1 MANARRVSLQIGAP
15 PRPTPIVFLCFA
27 IVMIDGYDTI
37 MVSFI
42 APLLQYAYALSLHD
56 IAELFAMGYVGTIIG
71 ALIAGWFADRIGR
84 RSVLLVCLSVAGS
97 ATLLCAAVTSF
108 EMLPALRL
116 LAGLGLGGAMPCL
129 TALTAEHAPAER
141 RSAAVMAMYMGYPVG
156 AVVGGLITSF
166 FLAQGWRDIFV
177 GGGIATLATVL
188 AAFFIPETFRSLPA
202 ARVDSPPLPTK
213 WAQMGEQ
220 FAEGRLGP
228 ALMIWIGQFC
238 MLLLLF
244 LLTSWTPT
252 MAVRSG
258 LTLQTA
264 AVCGVILNL
273 GGVVGALALRGAVN
287 RHGPFVPAAVMV
299 GMGALMI
306 VLLGQTM
313 GSTPLLM
320 IDLLLVGVTALG
332 GQLICPAM
340 IAELFPVHVR
350 GTGAGC
356 AFAAGRVG
364 SIIGP
369 LLGGMLLSANLELGW
384 LYAIVALPAAIAA
397 VAFALASRIRRAPT
411 QPAHAAHTEP
421 REGCP

>member
-1 MANARRVSLQIGAP
+1 MEAP
-15 PRPTPIVFLCFA
+15 PRPRATLIVFLCFV

-42 APLLQYAYALSLHD
+42 APLLQHAYALSLHD
-56 IAELFAMGYVGTIIG
+56 LARLFAMGYVGTIIG
-71 ALIAGWFADRIGR
+71 ALIAGWFADRVGR
-84 RSVLLVCLSVAGS
+84 RSVLLICLSVAGS

-108 EMLPALRL
+108 EMLPPLRL

-129 TALTAEHAPAER
+129 TALTAEHAPVER
-141 RSAAVMAMYMGYPVG
+141 RSAVVMAMYMGYPVG

-166 FLAQGWRDIFV
+166 FLTQGWRDIFT
-177 GGGIATLATVL
+177 GGGIAMLATIL
-188 AAFFIPETFRSLPA
+188 AAVFIPETLRSLPA
-202 ARVDSPPLPTK
+202 GRVDSPRLRTK

-228 ALMIWIGQFC
+228 ALMVWIGQFC

-320 IDLLLVGVTALG
+320 IVLLLVGITALG

-340 IAELFPVHVR
+340 IVELFPVHVR
-350 GTGAGC
+350 GAGAGC

-369 LLGGMLLSANLELGW
+369 LLGGMLLSANLKLGW

-397 VAFALASRIRRAPT
+397 VVFALANRMRQTPSP
-411 QPAHAAHTEP
+411 PVLDVHTKLPEP
-421 REGCP
+421 HL

>member
-1 MANARRVSLQIGAP
+1 LLHTDHDAP
-15 PRPTPIVFLCFA
+15 ETGSKLIVFLCFV

-37 MVSFI
+37 MVSFL
-42 APLLQYAYALSLHD
+42 APLLQRAYTLSLHD
-56 IAELFAMGYVGTIIG
+56 IGRLFAIGYVGTIVG
-71 ALIAGWFADRIGR
+71 ALIAGSFADRVGR

-108 EMLPALRL
+108 EMLPALRFV
-116 LAGLGLGGAMPCL
+116 AGLGLGGAMPCL
-129 TALTAEHAPAER
+129 TALTAENAPRER
-141 RSAAVMAMYMGYPVG
+141 RSAMVMAMYMGYPVG

-166 FLAQGWRDIFV
+166 FLTHGWRVIFI
-177 GGGIATLATVL
+177 GGGTAALAMVL
-188 AAFFIPETFRSLPA
+188 VAFFIPETFRFVPA
-202 ARVDSPPLPTK
+202 GRTADSSSTRTK
-213 WAQMGEQ
+213 LAQMGEQ

-228 ALMIWIGQFC
+228 ALMVWIGQFC

-273 GGVVGALALRGAVN
+273 GGIVGALALRGAVN
-287 RHGPFVPAAVMV
+287 RHGPFIPAAVMV
-299 GMGALMI
+299 GVGALMI
-306 VLLGQTM
+306 ALLGQTM
-313 GSTPLLM
+313 GSTPFLM
-320 IDLLLVGVTALG
+320 TMLLLVGITALG

-340 IAELFPVHVR
+340 IVELFPVHVR
-350 GTGAGC
+350 GAGAGC

-369 LLGGMLLSANLELGW
+369 IFGGMLLSANLGLGW
-384 LYAIVALPAAIAA
+384 VYAIVAVPAA
-397 VAFALASRIRRAPT
+397 VAAVVFAFADRMRLAAQPT
-411 QPAHAAHTEP
+411 LGHPT
-421 REGCP
+421 RTDEGRQGEHR

>member
-1 MANARRVSLQIGAP
+1 MDVL
-15 PRPTPIVFLCFA
+15 PRPTLIVSLCFA

-42 APLLQYAYALSLHD
+42 APLLQRSYALSLHD
-56 IAELFAMGYVGTIIG
+56 VARLFAMGYVGTIIG
-71 ALIAGWFADRIGR
+71 ALIAGWFADRVGR
-84 RSVLLVCLSVAGS
+84 RSVLLICLLVAGS

-108 EMLPALRL
+108 EMLPVLRL

-129 TALTAEHAPAER
+129 TALTAEHASVER
-141 RSAAVMAMYMGYPVG
+141 RSVVVMQMYMGYPVG

-166 FLAQGWRDIFV
+166 FLARGWRDIFI
-177 GGGIATLATVL
+177 GGGIAMLAAVL
-188 AAFFIPETFRSLPA
+188 AALCIPETFKSLPPPS
-202 ARVDSPPLPTK
+202 VDAPRLRRK
-213 WAQMGEQ
+213 LAQMGEQ

-228 ALMIWIGQFC
+228 ALMVWIGQFC

-264 AVCGVILNL
+264 AVCGVVLNL
-273 GGVVGALALRGAVN
+273 GGVLGALALRGAVN
-287 RHGPFVPAAVMV
+287 RYGPFVPAAVMV
-299 GMGALMI
+299 GTGALMI

-320 IDLLLVGVTALG
+320 AVLFLVGITALG

-340 IAELFPVHVR
+340 IVELFPAYVR
-350 GTGAGC
+350 GAGAGC

-364 SIIGP
+364 SIVGP
-369 LLGGMLLSANLELGW
+369 LLGGMLLSANLKLGW

-397 VAFALASRIRRAPT
+397 MVFALANRMRAA
-411 QPAHAAHTEP
+411 PAQLAIDAASHANTGAEA
-421 REGCP
+421 R

>member
-1 MANARRVSLQIGAP
+1 MEAP
-15 PRPTPIVFLCFA
+15 PRPRARLIVFLCFV

-42 APLLQYAYALSLHD
+42 APLLQHAYALSLHD
-56 IAELFAMGYVGTIIG
+56 IARLFAMGYVGTIIG
-71 ALIAGWFADRIGR
+71 ALIAGWFADRVGR
-84 RSVLLVCLSVAGS
+84 KSVLLICLSVAGS

-129 TALTAEHAPAER
+129 TALTAEHAPVER
-141 RSAAVMAMYMGYPVG
+141 RSAVVMAMYMGYPVG

-166 FLAQGWRDIFV
+166 FLAQGWRDIFT
-177 GGGIATLATVL
+177 GGGIAMLATVL
-188 AAFFIPETFRSLPA
+188 AAVFIPETFRSLPA
-202 ARVDSPPLPTK
+202 GRVDSPRLRTK

-228 ALMIWIGQFC
+228 ALMVWIGQFC

-320 IDLLLVGVTALG
+320 IVLLLVGITALG
-332 GQLICPAM
+332 GQLICPA
-340 IAELFPVHVR
+340 IIVELFPVLVR
-350 GTGAGC
+350 GAGAGC

-364 SIIGP
+364 SIVGP
-369 LLGGMLLSANLELGW
+369 LLGGMLLSANLKLGW

-397 VAFALASRIRRAPT
+397 VVFALANRMRQTPSP
-411 QPAHAAHTEP
+411 PVLDVHTKLPEP
-421 REGCP
+421 HL